1 MEKCAYTIGYAHH
14 TQESF
19 LALLKKY
26 QINCVIDVRTMAYS
40 KFHPQF
46 NKEPLKY
53 FLNKEGILYRQMQ
66 EAFGIIRPDSLLLNE
81 AGYLDFVKIAEL
93 PTFKEG
99 IETIIRGIEA
109 GYHIAFMCAEKAP
122 SDCHRSTLVGRALKD
137 KGYQVHHIL
146 YEGDIQTQGDLE
158 EALLERYFPEEAQ
171 LHLFNKPNKRQLMDK
186 AYELQSNQIVEVNSK
201 RVLKKTYSSPKL
213 KNKS

>member
-19 LALLKKY
+19 LALLKRY

-46 NKEPLKY
+46 NKEPIKY
-53 FLNKEGILYRQMQ
+53 FFNKQGILYRQMQ

-81 AGYLDFVKIAEL
+81 AGYLDFVKIADL
-93 PTFKEG
+93 PVFKEG

-122 SDCHRSTLVGRALKD
+122 GDCHRSTLVGRALRD
-137 KGYQVHHIL
+137 RGYDIYHIL
-146 YEGDIQTQGDLE
+146 YDGHLQTQSDLE
-158 EALLERYFPEEAQ
+158 EALLERHFPEQPQ
-171 LHLFNKPNKRQLMDK
+171 LDLFNRPHKRQLINK

-201 RVLKKTYSSPKL
+201 RVLKEAYASPK
-213 KNKS
+213 KK